1 MATTTTAASTTATDK
16 KADAD
21 KPVNLNHLVAL
32 LAADWVRGDKAN
44 YARIR
49 QMTLKLLDE
58 LGEDGEEARARLVG
72 EPAAGDARQM
82 HEDIAALQAVL
93 DAHHIA
99 VPVGM
104 TRRASMAEPLVAPP
118 VEPPAPVAEE
128 AKAKPAA

>member
-16 KADAD
+16 KAAAD

-49 QMTLKLLDE
+49 EQTLKLLDE
-58 LGEDGEEARARLVG
+58 LGEDGEEAKARLVG

-82 HEDIAALQAVL
+82 HEDIATLQAVL

-104 TRRASMAEPLVAPP
+104 TRRASMAEAP